1 VQKAIPY
8 LIKPEEIVPGIPN
21 YYTSNYN
28 GLGVL
33 VKTREGRPI
42 KIEGNPNDPISN
54 GGTDAQAQAAVL
66 DLYDTARLKNPVVKG
81 VDSNWDAAD
90 KLVKASLAEI
100 AAKGGN
106 IRILT
111 DTILSPSTK
120 SVIADFSSKY
130 ANVKQVIFDATSY
143 SGIINAN
150 KNSFE
155 KAGIPSYKFDKAAVV
170 VSFDADF
177 LGASI
182 SISSSSK
189 PPSYSSSSSSSSSPC
204 RLCKAIAGS
213 EINLDLPLCEID
225 DPPFPFPPP
234 PPPPS
239 VVVVISDP
247 EAANSNKRDS
257 AASKL
262 ALSSSSDSMLSFR
275 SFSDTEEAFVED
287 RNACVTMAI
296 VASTSDG

>member
-1 VQKAIPY
+1 M
-8 LIKPEEIVPGIPN
+8 
-21 YYTSNYN
+21 
-28 GLGVL
+28 
-33 VKTREGRPI
+33 
-42 KIEGNPNDPISN
+42 

-100 AAKGGN
+100 ATKGGN

-150 KNSFE
+150 KNSFD

-177 LGASI
+177 LGSWI
-182 SISSSSK
+182 SPVEFTKQYVSLRNHKSLENKKMSRHIQIETGLSMTGTNADARIAIK
-189 PPSYSSSSSSSSSPC
+189 PSQHGSAVVALYNELATLAGAAKVTATELPFAKK
-204 RLCKAIAGS
+204 LTAIAKELWAAKGNSLVISGS
-213 EINLDLPLCEID
+213 NDV
-225 DPPFPFPPP
+225 
-234 PPPPS
+234 S
-239 VVVVISDP
+239 VQVVIN
-247 EAANSNKRDS
+247 AINAILGNYGNSIDLDN
-257 AASKL
+257 
-262 ALSSSSDSMLSFR
+262 LSNQYQGTTKQLGIMRVVLSTTLCFGICYLQ
-275 SFSDTEEAFVED
+275 
-287 RNACVTMAI
+287 NQ
-296 VASTSDG
+296 